1 MQIGVVNGWAV
12 TFTDLTDRVRAEAS
26 VAAERVAR
34 AIIAS
39 ANEAVV
45 VCDAEGKI
53 THANAAVLAIQ
64 EGDLFG
70 QPFQDAIELKFGD
83 AIGLVLSEDLVRM
96 AIAGSAV
103 QGIEAHAP
111 NAPRA
116 KDLLVSAA
124 PLSGAQG
131 TISGCVITM
140 VDLSQRKAAERQQFL
155 LMAELDHRVK
165 NTLTLVLS
173 IRGRTSESDIDTFRQ
188 TFSGRIH
195 ALAATHNP
203 LQELVV
209 EPVDRRRRRC
219 RTRSL
224 RANFERARGA
234 KRVKL
239 AIKPRAAIAVG
250 LVFHELA
257 SNAAKYGSLST
268 GSGKI
273 ALTVEPFVPAKRRS
287 SNGEKAGA
295 ARQRTETKRFR

>member
-1 MQIGVVNGWAV
+1 MLDQQGESRYFLASAEPLQIGVVNGWAV

-26 VAAERVAR
+26 DAAERVAR

-83 AIGLVLSEDLVRM
+83 AIGLLLSEDLVRM

-165 NTLTLVLS
+165 NTLDSGFVDPGAHERKRHRHLQA
-173 IRGRTSESDIDTFRQ
+173 DFFRP
-188 TFSGRIH
+188 H
-195 ALAATHNP
+195 PCA
-203 LQELVV
+203 
-209 EPVDRRRRRC
+209 RRD
-219 RTRSL
+219 
-224 RANFERARGA
+224 
-234 KRVKL
+234 
-239 AIKPRAAIAVG
+239 P
-250 LVFHELA
+250 
-257 SNAAKYGSLST
+257 
-268 GSGKI
+268 
-273 ALTVEPFVPAKRRS
+273 
-287 SNGEKAGA
+287 
-295 ARQRTETKRFR
+295 